1 MKILDSKVEQD
12 LGKIGS
18 AKTRLAVQL
27 CLICTLS
34 FYIILYILS
43 MDKWSHQRG
52 GVGTCGGMGTFCANK
67 QLHIFGEHT
76 IRLIRIADTGLT
88 ENAIGSTVTTSYSV
102 NLGPPIFKTILKVK
116 CLNML
121 HRATVIAL
129 WYRLHTP
136 SCGCKFDSKH
146 TNYAFFNLYY

>member
-52 GVGTCGGMGTFCANK
+52 GGRYMWGYGYVLC
-67 QLHIFGEHT
+67 
-76 IRLIRIADTGLT
+76 
-88 ENAIGSTVTTSYSV
+88 
-102 NLGPPIFKTILKVK
+102 
-116 CLNML
+116 
-121 HRATVIAL
+121 
-129 WYRLHTP
+129 
-136 SCGCKFDSKH
+136 
-146 TNYAFFNLYY
+146 